1 MNLLEVLSK
10 EDKDKITR
18 YVSYYGGAN
27 GEFIGV
33 DAWLADWAKANQK
46 LYKLLGNQLMV
57 KIPYSYKKSEDD
69 IIEELHTLFRSYIGL
84 ALEDEFLGKREHGK
98 SKEEKELG
106 KQSYNS
112 YRGWNW

>member
-1 MNLLEVLSK
+1 MNLLEVLSQ

-33 DAWLADWAKANQK
+33 VAWLEDWAKANQK

-57 KIPYSYKKSEDD
+57 RIPYSYKKSEAH
-69 IIEELHTLFRSYIGL
+69 IIEDLHTLFQSRLGL
-84 ALEDEFLGKREHGK
+84 TLEDEFLAG
-98 SKEEKELG
+98 L
-106 KQSYNS
+106 QD
-112 YRGWNW
+112 

>member
-1 MNLLEVLSK
+1 MGSALLNALSQ

-33 DAWLADWAKANQK
+33 DAWLEEWAKANKK

-57 KIPYSYKKSEDD
+57 KIPYSYKKNESLWIND
-69 IIEELHTLFRSYIGL
+69 IYLVCEL
-84 ALEDEFLGKREHGK
+84 FLR
-98 SKEEKELG
+98 
-106 KQSYNS
+106 
-112 YRGWNW
+112 